1 MSRDDLTKLK
11 IELNDRLT
19 EAEHDVDR
27 LRRDVVRMVGLDADN
42 VDADELMVTSMRLVR
57 AVDKLRLRREEN
69 QRILNAMAGI

>member
-27 LRRDVVRMVGLDADN
+27 LRRDVVRMIGLDADN